1 MGLSMGCRLNIQ
13 IMKYRILFI
22 VCFLSLFACS
32 KKLEIDSTYTTFMP
46 NAIIEHPMV
55 GPDKYIVTMWCPP
68 PADEATMGILK
79 RDGYTLV
86 SVGQLKFDI
95 GEDPDGAVWSPEE
108 YIKRLDIAQKY
119 GLKVQIISRLF
130 KVENL
135 NNPSNLA
142 LISELI
148 EKIKNHPALDSY
160 FLTDEPGI
168 SEMSGWQSL
177 YNYIK
182 QIDPNHPGYIN
193 ILPVYAAA
201 KTLGVESPLS
211 LNDPDW
217 YSESLYASNPNSITI
232 GNYNAY
238 LKSYIEKVFPKLISY
253 DNYNFNKKGKDR
265 PDYFLNLALVRNAAV
280 KTGIP
285 FLNIVQACTIMPE
298 WRVLNKNEIR
308 WLAYTTMVYGGRGI
322 SWFLYWGPTSYG
334 GLYQDGKRM
343 LVADFVASVNN
354 EISILGP
361 ELIQLNS
368 SAVYQTSPLPI
379 GTLSIPDNSPVKIKA
394 GQFILGFFANT
405 LTKNAFMVV
414 NRDYKNSATAQLV
427 LNYGNATLFRFNMA
441 SAKWIEEQKIQNGS
455 ILLVPLQ
462 QSEGA
467 LFKVIQ
473 E

>member
-1 MGLSMGCRLNIQ
+1 MN
-13 IMKYRILFI
+13 YRIIFV
-22 VCFLSLFACS
+22 VCFLFLFACS
-32 KKLEIDSTYTTFMP
+32 GKQEIDSTDTTFLP
-46 NAIIEHPMV
+46 NAITEHPMV

-68 PADEATMGILK
+68 PADEANMEILK
-79 RDGYTLV
+79 NDGYTLV
-86 SVGQLKFDI
+86 TVGQLKFDI
-95 GEDPDGAVWSPEE
+95 GEDPHGAVWSPEE

-130 KVENL
+130 KAENL

-160 FLTDEPGI
+160 YLTDEPGI
-168 SEMSGWQSL
+168 SDMSGWQSF

-193 ILPVYAAA
+193 IAPVYSDAQS
-201 KTLGVESPLS
+201 LGVASPLS

-217 YSESLYASNPNSITI
+217 DSESLFASKSNSLTI

-238 LKSYIEKVFPKLISY
+238 LKNYIEKVIPKLISY
-253 DNYNFNKKGKDR
+253 DNYNFYKNGKDGT
-265 PDYFLNLALVRNAAV
+265 DYFLNLALIRNAAV

-285 FLNIVQACTIMPE
+285 FMNIVQACNINPD

-343 LVADFVASVNN
+343 PNADFVASVNN

-368 SAVYQTSPLPI
+368 STVYQTSPLPI
-379 GTLSIPDNSPVKIKA
+379 GTLSIPDNSPVKIKN
-394 GQFILGFFANT
+394 GQFILGFFANA

-414 NRDYKNSATAQLV
+414 NRDYKNSSTAQLV
-427 LNYGNATLFRFNMA
+427 LNYGNATLLRFNMA
-441 SAKWIEEQKIQNGS
+441 SAKWIEELKIQNGS
-455 ILLVPLQ
+455 IKQVPLQ
-462 QSEGA
+462 QGEGA